1 VTAVTSIRL
10 RKDEA
15 AHLAAY
21 LGRVVGWDERAAVR
35 VQARGG
41 VVGVYA
47 PSPLDVLVLV
57 ALPLAE
63 RVEDQVDTTVSAG
76 RLRDVIGDVARLA
89 AETDVVL
96 PDPVTGSASLAVLPP
111 SAAWSPGE
119 RGMAGDVSPRVDE
132 AVARFRASV
141 PSTGS
146 FHAELVAEA
155 TWDAPGWGGL
165 PMRALHAARLLGFL
179 AHPGARIETATVSG
193 WKRLVTPAGQVFV
206 RTSAGPARLSLVPT
220 PR

>member
-1 VTAVTSIRL
+1 VSAIRL
-10 RKDEA
+10 RRDEA

-21 LGRVVGWDERAAVR
+21 LGRILGWDERAAVR

-57 ALPLAE
+57 VLPLAE
-63 RVEDQVDTTVSAG
+63 PVDRQLDTTVSVG

-89 AETDVVL
+89 PETDVVL
-96 PDPVTGSASLAVLPP
+96 PDPVAGAASLALLPP
-111 SAAWSPGE
+111 SAPWSPGE
-119 RGMAGDVSPRVDE
+119 RGIAGDVAPRVDE
-132 AVARFRASV
+132 AVARFRTSV
-141 PSTGS
+141 PATGS
-146 FHAELVAEA
+146 VHAELVAEA

-179 AHPGARIETATVSG
+179 AHPGAHIETGTVTG

-206 RTSAGPARLSLVPT
+206 RSTSGPARLSLVPT
-220 PR
+220 SR

>member
-1 VTAVTSIRL
+1 MASIRL
-10 RKDEA
+10 RRDEA

-21 LGRVVGWDERAAVR
+21 LGRIVGWDERAAVR

-63 RVEDQVDTTVSAG
+63 RVDDQVDTTVSAG
-76 RLRDVIGDVARLA
+76 RLRDVFGDVARLA

-111 SAAWSPGE
+111 TAPWSPGE
-119 RGMAGDVSPRVDE
+119 RGMAGDVMPRVDE

-155 TWDAPGWGGL
+155 TWDAPGWGGV